1 MIYNKIASL
10 EARLARLEKL
20 ASLKTAVFDP
30 INQVE
35 NETIHDVIEGI
46 ESNRDGNFSV
56 VSQKILRG
64 GTVILEIESEDTEE
78 EIFSYNLSSVIVKY
92 TVKPIGDEMYSFD
105 LVIGQGRKISDIKK
119 SAYNFGLFILSKL
132 GVGLR

>member
-105 LVIGQGRKISDIKK
+105 LVIGQGRKIMDIKMG
-119 SAYNFGLFILSKL
+119 AYNFGRFILSKL